1 MSIFLNHMSIDYF
14 VSRAWRIVSIVAFGI
29 TLLVVYR
36 GLPDPAAVHFGET
49 GRGDGFLPKEE
60 IFYLSAGIVTILNVL
75 ALLLIKSVAN
85 VPETVWGKF
94 LNVFAN
100 KGDQTI
106 KTTLINW
113 LHFLPALI
121 NTYLIL
127 VFRVILLLNDQRTF
141 DADYSYIP
149 KLGIL
154 LTLLWLLYFPIRLF
168 FSPNHSPE
176 EA

>member
-1 MSIFLNHMSIDYF
+1 MSIDYF
-14 VSRAWRIVSIVAFGI
+14 VSRAWRIVSMVAFGI
-29 TLLVVYR
+29 TLLFVYR

-60 IFYLSAGIVTILNVL
+60 IFYLSAGIVTVLNVL

-85 VPETVWGKF
+85 VSEQVWGK
-94 LNVFAN
+94 VFQIFAS
-100 KGDQTI
+100 KGDATI
-106 KTTLINW
+106 KATLTNW

-127 VFRVILLLNDQRTF
+127 VFRVLLLLNDQRTY
-141 DADYSYIP
+141 DADYTYIP
-149 KLGIL
+149 KLGIVL
-154 LTLLWLLYFPIRLF
+154 ILVWLLYLPIRLF
-168 FSPNHSPE
+168 LSPTHSPE

>member
-1 MSIFLNHMSIDYF
+1 MSVDYF
-14 VSRAWRIVSIVAFGI
+14 VSRAWRIVSMVAFGF
-29 TLLVVYR
+29 TLLFVYR

-60 IFYLSAGIVTILNVL
+60 IFYLSAGIVTMLNVL

-85 VPETVWGKF
+85 VPEQVWGKIF
-94 LNVFAN
+94 QLFAS
-100 KGDQTI
+100 KGDLTI
-106 KTTLINW
+106 KTTTINW

-127 VFRVILLLNDQRTF
+127 VLRVLLLLNDQRTF
-141 DADYSYIP
+141 DADYTYIT
-149 KLGIL
+149 KLGII
-154 LTLLWLLYFPIRLF
+154 LTLLWLLYLPIRLF